1 MPGKFLIFVK
11 LNDTLQTKCKIKYMP
26 YFNSYALGYINM
38 AFLKNVKMH
47 DYVYGVFCIYNF

>member
-11 LNDTLQTKCKIKYMP
+11 LNDTVQTKCKIKYMP

-47 DYVYGVFCIYNF
+47 DYVYGVFWHI